1 MVEWPYWV
9 ILTGIAVAAV
19 PIGLTAGRAHPHG
32 ARTNGA
38 WVAVGVV
45 ALGALVFHCVAMFL
59 PRLVP
64 PVGPLPAAA
73 DEIRALGLPSQLA
86 YWLPATLLVAA
97 LRRLPPVPVTAL
109 AGVLVGV
116 GVTMFWP
123 FPLAVHLAFIAAA
136 VGTLAGLVGMA
147 LGQASARPARDGS
160 LTA

>member
-9 ILTGIAVAAV
+9 VLTGIAVAAV
-19 PIGLTAGRAHPHG
+19 LIGLWAGRAQ
-32 ARTNGA
+32 ARRARLNGA
-38 WVAVGVV
+38 SLAVGVV

-73 DEIRALGLPSQLA
+73 DEIRALLLPSQLA

-97 LRRLPPVPVTAL
+97 VRRLAPVAVTAL
-109 AGVLVGV
+109 AGVLLGV

-123 FPLAVHLAFIAAA
+123 FPLTVHLGLIAAA
-136 VGTLAGLVGMA
+136 VGILAGLLGMA
-147 LGQASARPARDGS
+147 IGQPVPAPARDGS